1 MASPEILDFA
11 LLSAPIE
18 GETPVG
24 GDPRADSSPMSVY
37 YLVKDARSQARAAE
51 RQALMS
57 NGDEEVAAD
66 WRPILELAPDV
77 LATQA
82 KDLEIAAYL
91 VEALARKHGFAGLR
105 DGFRLVREMVE
116 QYADD
121 IYPLPDEDGVE
132 TRVAPLT
139 GLNGEGGEGTL
150 VAPIN
155 AVPITDHSS
164 VGQFASYQFRE
175 AQELDRMPPEARERR
190 LEQGAVDMTT
200 FRIAVAESS
209 PEFYKDLLEDLDGAI
224 DEFSKL
230 GSTLDEKYGRD
241 APPTSSIREALQTC
255 RETITN
261 AARDKLAQ
269 LDVGGEAEAEEEAA
283 AGMGES
289 GAAPR
294 ARAEGAIETREDAFR
309 VIGKVADFFRRTEPH
324 TPISYGLDRIVRWGR
339 LPLPELLRELI
350 ADETSVDQMFKLVG
364 IPKTDSPQ
372 HEEYG

>member
-11 LLSAPIE
+11 RLTAPID
-18 GETPVG
+18 GDTPVG

-37 YLVKDARSQARAAE
+37 YQVKDARSQARAAE
-51 RQALMS
+51 RQSLMT
-57 NGDEEVAAD
+57 NGDEDVAAD
-66 WRPILELAPDV
+66 WGPILLLAPEV
-77 LATQA
+77 LASQA

-91 VEALARKHGFAGLR
+91 IEALARKHGFAGLR

-116 QYADD
+116 QFADN

-150 VAPIN
+150 FAPIN
-155 AVPITDHSS
+155 AIHITDYSS
-164 VGQFASYQFRE
+164 VGQFATYQFRE

-200 FRIAVAESS
+200 FRIAVGESS
-209 PEFYKDLLEDLDGAI
+209 AEFYRNLLEDLDGAI
-224 DEFSKL
+224 DEFTKL

-261 AARDKLAQ
+261 VARDKLAQ
-269 LDVGGEAEAEEEAA
+269 FDGVDEAEA
-283 AGMGES
+283 GEDA
-289 GAAPR
+289 GAATGEAGGGGATR
-294 ARAEGAIETREDAFR
+294 ARAADGAIETREDAFR
-309 VIGKVADFFRRTEPH
+309 VISKVADFFRRTEPH
-324 TPISYGLDRIVRWGR
+324 TPISYALDRIVRWGR

-350 ADETSVDQMFKLVG
+350 SDETSVDQMFKLVG
-364 IPKTDSPQ
+364 IPKSESS
-372 HEEYG
+372 EE